1 MDQLQK
7 AYEDFFGKPEDKK
20 TTPNEEVET
29 KHQLSQIMA
38 QRMADGNID
47 DIDQLAEILKK
58 LCNAAWGSGWGE
70 FSPDLK
76 RGEHADEIVFP
87 QITIG
92 INEKDVTTEGKP
104 IKPILFDS
112 FKEVNENGEFTGDV
126 FFAYRQWFDTVVE
139 FDIYAQTNAE
149 ARKLKNNF
157 RKLVL
162 AYTGYLKNAGLSEIF
177 FLREVPSK
185 MSLNYNEKLPMIPLY
200 YYIRFEEITV
210 IRKSLIDRIDVELEI
225 KTVDPEKI
233 MMIVENGE
241 NSQENVDLH
250 FYTGNDGI
258 QYEF

>member
-1 MDQLQK
+1 MNDIMQEAFDAYFGNSEDTNQK
-7 AYEDFFGKPEDKK
+7 NVSVQKK
-20 TTPNEEVET
+20 EYQVP
-29 KHQLSQIMA
+29 QIMA

-47 DIDQLAEILKK
+47 DIDQLADILKR
-58 LCNAAWGSGWGE
+58 LCNAAWGSNWGE

-76 RGEHADEIVFP
+76 RGEHADTIMLP

-92 INEKDVTTEGKP
+92 INEKDIAEGKP

-112 FKEVNENGEFTGDV
+112 FKEIDENGKETGDV
-126 FFAYRQWFDTVVE
+126 FFAYRQWFDCNIE

-157 RKLVL
+157 RKLIL
-162 AYTGYLKNAGLSEIF
+162 SYTGYLKKSGISEIY
-177 FLREVPSK
+177 FLKEVPSK

-210 IRKSLIDRIDVELEI
+210 VRKSLIDKIDVELNI
-225 KTVDPEKI
+225 PNVDAEQI

-241 NSQENVDLH
+241 TSNIDLH
-250 FYTGNDGI
+250 FYTREDKNR
-258 QYEF
+258 YEF